1 MLDAGEPRELSQIA
15 VTTDT
20 PGFTAEIRAGDSPQ
34 GPFDT
39 VVGPSRTVEES
50 TIWDLDG
57 ADARYYAVW
66 ITRLDRVA
74 HINEAVAS

>member
-1 MLDAGEPRELSQIA
+1 MLDAGEERELSQVA

-39 VVGPSRTVEES
+39 VVGPSRTVADS
-50 TIWDLDG
+50 ATWDLDG
-57 ADARYYAVW
+57 AKSRYYAIW
-66 ITRLDRVA
+66 ITQLDRVA
-74 HINEAVAS
+74 HINEAVAN